1 MKKMKNTC
9 STVQLNAKMQTKN
22 NQIKSHTYIHTRTY
36 NLIIYNFLFFSV
48 FNFFFYL
55 VVNINQGEKKAKYG
69 ETQKKILF
77 PNKKKI
83 KTGETERLE

>member
-1 MKKMKNTC
+1 
-9 STVQLNAKMQTKN
+9 MQTKN

-69 ETQKKILF
+69 DTKKNFSSLTR
-77 PNKKKI
+77 KK
-83 KTGETERLE
+83 